1 MSYAAGYDFRERFG
15 DDPGEDYVDGDGGG
29 LVRAIVA
36 GTVTVLQW
44 NREEYAAIPPE
55 ACLVDMAAKIIGVK
69 RERIPR
75 G

>member
-36 GTVTVLQW
+36 GTVAVLKW
-44 NREEYAAIPPE
+44 NREEYAHRPPE
-55 ACLVDMAAKIIGVK
+55 SRLVDMAAKIVGVK
-69 RERIPR
+69 SGRFDR